1 MDAPGN
7 GVLIFLAALM
17 PVLALGA
24 LLTDLLLAAAPRR
37 GKRPDVACPAAPED
51 SLVKPAGGGEPAGFT
66 AGWARAAF
74 GIAHA
79 MLGAGALAC
88 ALSGR
93 PAALWAAW
101 LALPAW
107 ALLLA
112 LTRSRGRGAA
122 FFQRRH
128 AGQMK
133 K

>member
-7 GVLIFLAALM
+7 GVLIFLAALV

-37 GKRPDVACPAAPED
+37 GKRPDVNFAPPSPLAASRPAAPRHHFG
-51 SLVKPAGGGEPAGFT
+51 LAGNRATFVAANVVLAAGS
-66 AGWARAAF
+66 
-74 GIAHA
+74 
-79 MLGAGALAC
+79 LAC
-88 ALSGR
+88 GSAGR
-93 PAALWAAW
+93 MVWATW
-101 LALPAW
+101 LALFTTAA

-112 LTRSRGRGAA
+112 FVISAARG
-122 FFQRRH
+122 RH